1 MKWKNLLSEINNL
14 KEKNT
19 TLEKI
24 VNANSTEKEKNEN
37 QKHENEVLLNK
48 KIKTLESSS
57 TGKDN
62 SIKSKISLLNETN
75 SKLTEELSEKNNL
88 IENEYKNKIK
98 LLTEEI
104 ENLNKDLLNKQ
115 KNFEDSV
122 NVNENINKKMN
133 DKNEEIKNL

>member
-1 MKWKNLLSEINNL
+1 M
-14 KEKNT
+14 
-19 TLEKI
+19 
-24 VNANSTEKEKNEN
+24 
-37 QKHENEVLLNK
+37 
-48 KIKTLESSS
+48 
-57 TGKDN
+57 
-62 SIKSKISLLNETN
+62 N